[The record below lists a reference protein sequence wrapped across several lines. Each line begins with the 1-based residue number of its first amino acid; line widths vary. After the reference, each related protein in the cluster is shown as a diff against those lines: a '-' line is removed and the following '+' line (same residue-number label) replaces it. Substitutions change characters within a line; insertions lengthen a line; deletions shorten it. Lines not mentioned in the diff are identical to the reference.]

1 MADVYQ
7 LSQAFRAALLARD
20 TQAAARLIAAYELGA
35 SRLEANLRQLLA
47 SVEAARARGETI
59 TDGWLYRQARF
70 RELIQQAQQEML
82 RLSQYADNLI
92 TEQQRAEIERGLRD
106 SATLMKTAA
115 DEIGIN
121 PSFAQT
127 PKATV
132 ENLVGAL
139 GDGSPL
145 RGVLGRYGIEG
156 AKVIERELIAGLV
169 AGEPIAK
176 VARRMRSAVGGNL
189 DKALQIARTETL
201 RAYRESSRQN
211 YLKNAEYIS
220 GYIWVSA
227 KQVRT
232 CLACLALDGQFFP
245 LDKPLPAHVNCRCT
259 SYAALK
265 GEPPRQRETA
275 AQWFARQPDSV
286 KRQSMTADELDAF
299 NAGRVTLQDFVG
311 RTNSEK
317 WGSSYHQLSLK
328 RALAGEGK
336 FPDSQPP
343 K

>member
-1 MADVYQ
+1 VADVYQ

-82 RLSQYADNLI
+82 RLADFSDGLI
-92 TEQQRAEIERGLRD
+92 TDQQRAEIERGLRD
-106 SATLMKTAA
+106 SATLMETAA
-115 DEIGIN
+115 GEIGIN
-121 PSFAQT
+121 PSFAQA
-127 PKATV
+127 PKAAV

-145 RGVLGRYGIEG
+145 RGVLGRYGIDG
-156 AKVIERELIAGLV
+156 AAVIERELIAGLV

-189 DKALQIARTETL
+189 DKALQIARNETL

-211 YLKNAEYIS
+211 YLANAEYIS
-220 GYIWVSA
+220 GYIWVA
-227 KQVRT
+227 TKQVKT
-232 CLACLALDGQFFP
+232 CAACLALDGQFFP
-245 LDKPLPAHVNCRCT
+245 LDKPMPAHVACRCS

-265 GEPPRQRETA
+265 GEAPRQRETA
-275 AQWFARQPDSV
+275 GQWFMKQPDSV
-286 KRQSMTADELDAF
+286 KEQVLPKNAVAAL
-299 NAGRVTLQDFVG
+299 NAGEVSLTDFVG
-311 RTNSEK
+311 RTDSEK

-336 FPDSQPP
+336 FPDDSPP